1 MHVTW
6 RFLLRLT
13 PVRIFIFSLLLKK
26 VFFSVLIGAFSLG
39 QTSPNIQT
47 FASARGAAYK
57 VYNIIDHVRSAMF
70 FTKRLLF
77 SFFTNLCC
85 CPVATLYYQTCC
97 FTVALR

>member
-1 MHVTW
+1 M
-6 RFLLRLT
+6 
-13 PVRIFIFSLLLKK
+13 
-26 VFFSVLIGAFSLG
+26 LIGAFSLG

-70 FTKRLLF
+70 STQRLLF
-77 SFFTNLCC
+77 FLSFSTHSCC
-85 CPVATLYYQTCC
+85 CPVVTLYYQTCC

>member
-1 MHVTW
+1 M
-6 RFLLRLT
+6 
-13 PVRIFIFSLLLKK
+13 
-26 VFFSVLIGAFSLG
+26 LIGAFSLG

-70 FTKRLLF
+70 STQRLLF
-77 SFFTNLCC
+77 FLFFSTHSCC
-85 CPVATLYYQTCC
+85 CPVVTLYYQTCC